1 MPIIVKP
8 NARPPAAP
16 PAAKSLLDAVNS
28 GNVKPYKYSNGLKL
42 KPGEPQ
48 HDMIR
53 DEVMARAQQAHDE
66 MSGRYASWNKI
77 DEQLT
82 AYIDL
87 SAYDVDDEGDS
98 VANATTGDPNKPVS
112 IVVPVSYAILE
123 TLLTHLVTAFLD
135 QPMFQYNGTGPEDV
149 IGAMLMEH
157 VIKVQTQKARMA
169 ANVHTM
175 FRDALVYG
183 IGPASPT
190 WTTKHGYR
198 RVGNPTGFVSRL
210 QGFIQTGLS
219 RNRERVVRFEG
230 NELHNINP
238 YNYLPDTSVSADETE
253 RMEYVGYVRRENKME
268 ALVRENSD
276 DTYFNGR
283 YLEFIKGRSV
293 FGTDESQ
300 RDRDDVHQDWDSTNR
315 NEVDTIYMYITLV
328 PSDWG
333 LSKSTIPEDWL
344 FAVSGDQVVTAAA
357 PVNLDHGQ
365 KPIVCYAPDYD
376 GYSAAPISKM
386 EMSFGLQHLA
396 NFMFNS
402 HVANVRKALNDMLV
416 VDPTLI
422 NVNDVLNPSPAKVL
436 RLRKNAWG
444 KGVQGAVEQLKITDV
459 TNRHIEESMLI
470 MQIAQNY
477 AGATDAAM
485 GAPRTTSER
494 VSATEFRGNQIAALS
509 RLEKAARVAG
519 YQVWLPL
526 GEQIASNTQQL
537 MTQETWVEI
546 VGRHE
551 EDLRSM
557 LNIPPEES
565 RVGVEPDDLLVNYD
579 VMVNDGSLPN
589 QGDPQTWAQVF
600 QVIAQQPAL
609 AQQLDIVRIFKHW
622 ARLSGAP
629 NVEDFVIRNRP
640 NFSVVSD
647 EEAAQQAEAGN
658 LVPVEEVA

>member
-1 MPIIVKP
+1 MPIVVTP
-8 NARPPAAP
+8 HARSSVNLP
-16 PAAKSLLDAVNS
+16 KSQSLLDAARS
-28 GNVKPYKYSNGLKL
+28 GNVKGYRYPGNLKL
-42 KPGEPQ
+42 KPGEKL

-53 DEVMARAQQAHDE
+53 DEVMARVQQSHAE
-66 MSGRYASWNKI
+66 MSGRFDSWNKV

-87 SAYDVDDEGDS
+87 SAYDKDDEGRS
-98 VANATTGDPNKPVS
+98 VANKVTGDPNKPVS

-157 VIKVQTQKARMA
+157 VIKVQTQKSRMA

-183 IGPASPT
+183 IGPASPQ

-198 RVGNPTGFVSRL
+198 RKGNPTGFFSQIR
-210 QGFIQTGLS
+210 GFVQTGMS
-219 RNRERVVRFEG
+219 RERERVVKFEG
-230 NELHNINP
+230 NELHNISP
-238 YNYLPDTSVSADETE
+238 YNYFPDTSVSADETE

-268 ALVRENSD
+268 ALVRENGD
-276 DTYFNGR
+276 ETYFNGR
-283 YLEFIKGRSV
+283 YLEFISGRSIY
-293 FGTDESQ
+293 GTDNSKT
-300 RDRDDVHQDWDSTNR
+300 DRDGVRQDWDGGEK
-315 NEVDTIYMYITLV
+315 NEVDTIYMYITLI
-328 PSDWG
+328 PRDWG
-333 LSKSTIPEDWL
+333 LGKSEVPEDWL
-344 FAVSGDQVVTAAA
+344 FGVAGDQVVTAAA

-365 KPIVCYAPDYD
+365 KPVICYAPDYD

-386 EMSFGLQHLA
+386 EMSYGMQHLA

-422 NVNDVLNPSPAKVL
+422 NVNDVLNPSPAKVI

-444 KGVQGAVEQLKITDV
+444 KGVQGAVDQLKITDV
-459 TNRHIEESMLI
+459 TSRHIDESMLI
-470 MQIAQNY
+470 MQLAQNFS
-477 AGATDAAM
+477 GATDSLS
-485 GAPRTTSER
+485 GAPRRTSER
-494 VSATEFRGNQIAALS
+494 VSATEFKGNQMAALS

-519 YQVWLPL
+519 FQVWLPL

-537 MTQETWVEI
+537 MSQDTWVEI

-551 EDLRSM
+551 DDLREM
-557 LNIPPEES
+557 LQIPAGEN
-565 RVGVEPDDLLVNYD
+565 RVGVEPDDLLINYD

-589 QGDPQTWAQVF
+589 QGDPQLWAQVF
-600 QVIAQQPAL
+600 QTVAQQPVL
-609 AQQLDIVRIFKHW
+609 AQQLNVVNIFKHW

-629 NVEDFVIRNRP
+629 NVSDFLIKGQP
-640 NFSVVSD
+640 NILVLPD
-647 EEAAQQAEAGN
+647 EEVAAQAEAGN
-658 LVPVEEVA
+658 AVPLEEVA